1 MGQVSPKL
9 VLSDR
14 QQKAVLDATFA
25 LDELQRHAFLGS
37 LTLLLS
43 DRTEIGDGELFRIL
57 RELQRAPFHFPIA
70 THAVGRRIGSPLV

>member
-1 MGQVSPKL
+1 MGEVSPKL

-37 LTLLLS
+37 LTGTCVTRVTCVTLAGSLC
-43 DRTEIGDGELFRIL
+43 
-57 RELQRAPFHFPIA
+57 AA
-70 THAVGRRIGSPLV
+70 TTARPTPAAACRVPSLAAS

>member
-9 VLSDR
+9 VHRDR

-43 DRTEIGDGELFRIL
+43 DRTEIGDGELFRICGSCSERTSIFPL
-57 RELQRAPFHFPIA
+57 RPTL
-70 THAVGRRIGSPLV
+70 

>member
-37 LTLLLS
+37 LTIALRS
-43 DRTEIGDGELFRIL
+43 VTGSCSGFCGSCSERTSIFPL
-57 RELQRAPFHFPIA
+57 RPTL
-70 THAVGRRIGSPLV
+70 